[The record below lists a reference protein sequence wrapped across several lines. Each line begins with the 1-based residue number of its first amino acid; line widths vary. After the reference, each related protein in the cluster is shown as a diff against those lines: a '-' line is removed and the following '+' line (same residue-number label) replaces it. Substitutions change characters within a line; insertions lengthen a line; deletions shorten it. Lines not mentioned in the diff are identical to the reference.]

1 MPKTPRETFWA
12 TIAYAWKLVG
22 DRGARRALRR
32 ATSTLELERAAA
44 VITARLPFML
54 KTLAHMLDSYTSPQL
69 LAWSRECKAAV
80 AELDR
85 PSLHPVLGDRD
96 GLQVL
101 FNAAWIVAAGE
112 RVRSA
117 LFANPEAWRPLRGR
131 IGCSGLLL
139 LAWSMHR
146 DKFGPLP
153 VPITRYVRGKDVEV
167 SDGRERARVGG
178 CALPTPGDVA
188 SRNVTAGGVAVVSG
202 GERVTLGAL
211 DDYAYDMRSTVA
223 CGGCDE

>member
-32 ATSTLELERAAA
+32 AKSTPEVERAAA
-44 VITARLPFML
+44 VISARLPLML
-54 KTLAHMLDSYTSPQL
+54 KTLANMLDSYTSPQL

-85 PSLHPVLGDRD
+85 PSLHPVLGNRD

-101 FNAAWIVAAGE
+101 FNAGWIVAAGE

-117 LFANPEAWRPLRGR
+117 LFASPEAWRPLRGR

-153 VPITRYVRGKDVEV
+153 VPITRDVRGKDVE
-167 SDGRERARVGG
+167 GRERAKVGG
-178 CALPTPGDVA
+178 CALPAPGDVA
-188 SRNVTAGGVAVVSG
+188 SRNVTVGGVSVVSG
-202 GERVTLGAL
+202 GERVALGVL
-211 DDYAYDMRSTVA
+211 DDYAYDMSSTMA
-223 CGGCDE
+223 CGGCNE